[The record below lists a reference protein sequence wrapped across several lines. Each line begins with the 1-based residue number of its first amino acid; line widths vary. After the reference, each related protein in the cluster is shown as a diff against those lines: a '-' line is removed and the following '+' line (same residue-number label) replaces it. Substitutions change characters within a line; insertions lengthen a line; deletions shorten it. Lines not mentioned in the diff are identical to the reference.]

1 MRSSFALLVAL
12 LLVVLPSIASAESG
26 SGTDLYRV
34 NREVEAMMR
43 DGRWQRLLD
52 EGQANK
58 QAFDRLRPSGSPPS
72 ANIVAPPIRPRR
84 R

>member
-1 MRSSFALLVAL
+1 MRSPFAFLIAL
-12 LLVVLPSIASAESG
+12 LLVVLPSMASAEPG
-26 SGTDLYRV
+26 SGTDLYRL

-43 DGRWQRLLD
+43 DGRWQRLLE

-58 QAFDRLRPSGSPPS
+58 RAFDRLRPSGSPPS
-72 ANIVAPPIRPRR
+72 AVTVAPSTPPRR